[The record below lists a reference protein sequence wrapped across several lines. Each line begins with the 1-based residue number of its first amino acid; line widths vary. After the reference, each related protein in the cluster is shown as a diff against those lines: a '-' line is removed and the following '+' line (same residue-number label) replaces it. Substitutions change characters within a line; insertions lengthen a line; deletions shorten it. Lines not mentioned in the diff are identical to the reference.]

1 MQNPNERIADM
12 KKLFVEFKSLLKN
25 IAIEENVDLLI
36 FRPFAFA
43 LVKIIHRFPVTP
55 NQLSLSSIAFGI
67 MSGIMFSFGTKQSF
81 VFAGILYG
89 LTRVLDCSDGMIAR
103 MKKNGTPVGRIV
115 DGVVD
120 YINAIAVFVGM
131 GIGLSKSGLSLPM
144 NPWILLII
152 AGGCMA
158 IHAMVNDFY
167 KNEFEAF
174 ALGKKKSNIDDK
186 KIFADELNKLEQN
199 QAKPIDRFLIKLYL
213 KYLNI
218 QGTKNSKKINYE
230 QKKYYQVNKIL
241 MRFWTT
247 IATSTYI
254 LMIMVSAFIFEPKI
268 FFFFSIFVAN
278 IWMLLCWRIQ
288 VFCNKRIEIPNG

>member
-1 MQNPNERIADM
+1 MEYLIINM
-12 KKLFVEFKSLLKN
+12 KKLYAEYTSLLKN
-25 IAIEENVDLLI
+25 PNIEENVDLLI

-43 LVKIIHRFPVTP
+43 FVKIIYRFPVTP

-67 MSGIMFSFGTKQSF
+67 MSGIMFSFGTKRSF
-81 VFAGILYG
+81 IYAGILYG

-103 MKKNGTPVGRIV
+103 LKKNGTPVGRIV

-120 YINAIAVFVGM
+120 YINAIAVFAGM
-131 GIGLSKSGLSLPM
+131 GIGLSKSGLSLPV

-158 IHAMVNDFY
+158 VHAMVNDFY
-167 KNEFEAF
+167 KNEFETH
-174 ALGKKKSNIDDK
+174 ALGKKKSNTDDK
-186 KIFADELNKLEQN
+186 KIFADELNKLKQN
-199 QAKPIDRFLIKLYL
+199 QTKPIDRFLIKLYL

-218 QGTKNSKKINYE
+218 QRSKSPQKGNYD
-230 QKKYYQVNKIL
+230 QKKYYQINKIM

-254 LMIMVSAFIFEPKI
+254 LMIMISAFLFEPKI
-268 FFFFSIFVAN
+268 FFYFSILAAN
-278 IWMLLCWRIQ
+278 IWMIVSWGVQRI
-288 VFCNKRIEIPNG
+288 FNKRIEIKS

>member
-1 MQNPNERIADM
+1 MR
-12 KKLFVEFKSLLKN
+12 KLYTEFKSLLKN

-36 FRPFAFA
+36 FRPLAFG

-81 VFAGILYG
+81 IYAGILYG

-103 MKKNGTPVGRIV
+103 LKKNGTPVGRIV

-131 GIGLSKSGLSLPM
+131 GIGLSKSGLSLPV

-158 IHAMVNDFY
+158 VHAMVNDFY
-167 KNEFEAF
+167 KNEFEAY
-174 ALGKKKSNIDDK
+174 ALGKKKSNADDK
-186 KIFADELNKLEQN
+186 KIFADELNKLRQN
-199 QAKPIDRFLIKLYL
+199 KVKPIDQFLIKIYL

-218 QGTKNSKKINYE
+218 QGSKSPQKFNYD
-230 QKKYYQVNKIL
+230 QKRYYQVNRVL

-254 LMIMVSAFIFEPKI
+254 LMIMISAFLFDPKM
-268 FFFFSIFVAN
+268 FFYFSIIAAN
-278 IWMLLCWRIQ
+278 IWMLIFWRVQ
-288 VFCNKRIEIPNG
+288 VFFNKKNRS